1 MPCQTRDEMQCIPN
15 RSRDDIMPWET
26 RVGGANLL
34 GCIRDDD
41 MPRIKRDETPYIPVC
56 SRDNA
61 MPRVS
66 PDKIPCVPV
75 FSLDDIIL
83 CVFRVMMPYYSVCI
97 RCGVLL
103 LSFLPENHH
112 RVYLSERIEV
122 ELFEGEQGGIG
133 CSGVFFGDECFPVEA
148 FAHGAVT

>member
-1 MPCQTRDEMQCIPN
+1 MSSDDVIPRTKRDQTPYIPVC
-15 RSRDDIMPWET
+15 SRDDI
-26 RVGGANLL
+26 
-34 GCIRDDD
+34 I
-41 MPRIKRDETPYIPVC
+41 PRITRDETPYIPVC

-66 PDKIPCVPV
+66 PDTIPCVPV

-112 RVYLSERIEV
+112 RVYLSGRIEV
-122 ELFEGEQGGIG
+122 ELFEGEQSGIG

-148 FAHGAVT
+148 VVHGAVT